1 MLRGSLND
9 LPRFL
14 QTTRREL
21 QNNPVESTSSDG
33 SGSNAFLWFASVV
46 VGLICCCYI
55 YCMYQVIRFWCC
67 RRPNPLEISQTVLV
81 HEGYVFN
88 LNPRQRRAVL
98 EAIFSETSKVRLFIL
113 KLKVSSVVGYTIVP
127 FENNISKYH
136 QTLAI
141 NIMILKNGKSRL
153 F

>member
-1 MLRGSLND
+1 MNSLSPMLRGSWND

-14 QTTRREL
+14 QTTGGEL
-21 QNNPVESTSSDG
+21 QKDSLVPASSDG
-33 SGSNAFLWFASVV
+33 SGSNAFLWFASIV

-98 EAIFSETSKVRLFIL
+98 EAIFSETSKVRSRFETESFVCRGIYD
-113 KLKVSSVVGYTIVP
+113 SSFREHCVK
-127 FENNISKYH
+127 KYK
-136 QTLAI
+136 TRVL
-141 NIMILKNGKSRL
+141 NIMIDK
-153 F
+153 